1 MALVKIII
9 LIIFM
14 FFSSKALGLYICDK
28 LNIDREEKTAI
39 GFLMNLALFFLSEL
53 PAMLLKLSSLYLNI
67 FGILYLVIILL
78 VLFKYIRNKKIFY
91 FSKKEVIALILTLI
105 FIILYMFFVYFGY
118 IETYDSYFYSVL
130 TNSAQKT
137 EHISTID
144 PYTGQANIQ
153 NYYKYISY
161 YYQSSFLANML
172 QISEGYLVLIWVMTF
187 MNYLFVSI
195 TALTLLRI
203 SSNKYI
209 NNILTA
215 FLLTFVLSI
224 FRAPFNALHLVTMI
238 LSIYCFTYIFEIF
251 KGKKEFLP
259 LLLISIIAGI
269 SITSTMMFIAMF
281 FILVFYIV
289 ACVLDKKEIIKY
301 LIYISTPVII
311 ILFLYIYESLD
322 NTYILIIMAFIIT
335 LTYLFLLS
343 KKLLNFVMKL
353 GYPLLVLLPIIFI
366 IIGTPI
372 QKTIINDLLFKKD
385 IIQSETEISSEE
397 VGKIDEPETQLELI
411 YETNADMHSSSMKYI
426 YENKQNNISKVLI
439 LITHSSVLYGGMA
452 FLAIYGILKLRNNPE
467 FIAMIIYLI
476 VIYNPLVKKGLSN
489 LTLGLEGRIYL
500 FFNTVFGIY
509 GIKYLFELLNDK
521 ITNTKIKSILEK
533 TIKYSSFAYITLVIS
548 STILYVSQFKIID
561 LNKYDI
567 LRKVPN
573 AIVEANTFLNEY
585 IDSKKVDQVE
595 YSRVFYTAN
604 VFNISMI
611 DSNVNEKI
619 KIINSKEY
627 MGFFGN
633 KSKTIS
639 DKLIISA
646 FMDTEGKCYIIDK
659 NNNKSKIKEKDIMEY
674 IKNLK
679 IEYIALKKPTT
690 NEFQKYLNDNFEVL
704 YSNNEIQIIQ
714 IK

>member
-14 FFSSKALGLYICDK
+14 FFSSKSLGLYICDK

-269 SITSTMMFIAMF
+269 SITSTMMFIAM
-281 FILVFYIV
+281 
-289 ACVLDKKEIIKY
+289 
-301 LIYISTPVII
+301 T
-311 ILFLYIYESLD
+311 LFLQVWE
-322 NTYILIIMAFIIT
+322 A
-335 LTYLFLLS
+335 LL
-343 KKLLNFVMKL
+343 
-353 GYPLLVLLPIIFI
+353 
-366 IIGTPI
+366 
-372 QKTIINDLLFKKD
+372 
-385 IIQSETEISSEE
+385 
-397 VGKIDEPETQLELI
+397 
-411 YETNADMHSSSMKYI
+411 
-426 YENKQNNISKVLI
+426 
-439 LITHSSVLYGGMA
+439 
-452 FLAIYGILKLRNNPE
+452 
-467 FIAMIIYLI
+467 
-476 VIYNPLVKKGLSN
+476 
-489 LTLGLEGRIYL
+489 
-500 FFNTVFGIY
+500 
-509 GIKYLFELLNDK
+509 
-521 ITNTKIKSILEK
+521 
-533 TIKYSSFAYITLVIS
+533 
-548 STILYVSQFKIID
+548 
-561 LNKYDI
+561 
-567 LRKVPN
+567 
-573 AIVEANTFLNEY
+573 
-585 IDSKKVDQVE
+585 
-595 YSRVFYTAN
+595 
-604 VFNISMI
+604 
-611 DSNVNEKI
+611 
-619 KIINSKEY
+619 
-627 MGFFGN
+627 
-633 KSKTIS
+633 
-639 DKLIISA
+639 
-646 FMDTEGKCYIIDK
+646 
-659 NNNKSKIKEKDIMEY
+659 
-674 IKNLK
+674 
-679 IEYIALKKPTT
+679 
-690 NEFQKYLNDNFEVL
+690 
-704 YSNNEIQIIQ
+704 
-714 IK
+714 